1 MHSLLRLLRAARAA
15 PGSSAVQHDRIDLV
29 LDDGRRLDV
38 ALRRDPRARRIK
50 LSVDERGARL
60 TLPMRASRVAGD
72 RFLHEH
78 RDWLTQQ
85 LAAQALA
92 AGMALRRDHTSS
104 LPLHGVELPL
114 RWERGRTTRLDLAD
128 DGCLHF
134 ITPAHAGDPALRRA
148 LKDFYEARAR
158 AAVGQWLPR
167 YVPGLPRAPRRI
179 VFKRTSSLWGSMAPD
194 GTMALDL
201 ALPLARPAA
210 FEYVLVHELCHLLQA
225 NHSPRFWREVEARF
239 PDWRRERDY
248 LRGEGRT
255 LKARLR
261 GLLAG

>member
-1 MHSLLRLLRAARAA
+1 
-15 PGSSAVQHDRIDLV
+15 
-29 LDDGRRLDV
+29 
-38 ALRRDPRARRIK
+38 
-50 LSVDERGARL
+50 
-60 TLPMRASRVAGD
+60 
-72 RFLHEH
+72 
-78 RDWLTQQ
+78 
-85 LAAQALA
+85 
-92 AGMALRRDHTSS
+92 MALRRDHTSS
-104 LPLHGVELPL
+104 LPLHGSDVPL

-134 ITPAHAGDPALRRA
+134 STPTHAGDPALRRA

-239 PDWRRERDY
+239 PDWRREREY